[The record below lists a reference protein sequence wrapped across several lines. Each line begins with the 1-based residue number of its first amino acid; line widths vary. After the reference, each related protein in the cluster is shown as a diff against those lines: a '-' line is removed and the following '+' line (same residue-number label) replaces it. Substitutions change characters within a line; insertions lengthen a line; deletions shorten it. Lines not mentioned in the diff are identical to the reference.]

1 MAGRPSGSHTE
12 GDTMGLDFSLT
23 REQEEIRDLAH
34 EFAEKE
40 MRPVAER
47 YDENEETP
55 WEIMRKAHAIGI
67 DAAAGFPEQY
77 GGGGLDLVTN
87 LIRDEE
93 LSWGDA
99 GIAVAIGATGLCGA
113 AILAMGTEEQ
123 KQKYIPMFTDPKE
136 LRIGAMG
143 LTEPN
148 SGSDSLALE
157 TTATKVDGGY
167 VLNGTKQFCTN
178 GGIADIQVAFA
189 TTDKSLGPVGV
200 EGFVI
205 EKGTPGMRQGR
216 KERKLGVR
224 ASHTAQV
231 IFEDCFIPE
240 NQRLGYNESG
250 EATGPGAVGAMIMLE
265 VTRPMVAAGALGIA
279 RAAFEFA
286 RDYSLQRFAFGK
298 PISKHEAIA
307 FKLADMATEIDAAR
321 LLTWRAGWMA
331 MNGVPLARGEGSMAK
346 LFAGDVAMR
355 VTVDAVQILGGY
367 GYIKDYPV
375 ERFMRDAKIYQ
386 IWEGTAEIQRLVI
399 SRYVLGE
406 RTATAARPAVVTDT
420 DSVPVAAAG

>member
-1 MAGRPSGSHTE
+1 
-12 GDTMGLDFSLT
+12 MGLDFSLT

-47 YDENEETP
+47 YDEHEETP
-55 WEIMRKAHAIGI
+55 WEVMRKAHALGL
-67 DAAAGFPEQY
+67 DATASFPEQY
-77 GGGGLDLVTN
+77 GGGGIDLVTN
-87 LIRDEE
+87 LIREEE
-93 LSWGDA
+93 LAWGDA
-99 GIAVAIGATGLCGA
+99 GIAVAIGATGLAGT
-113 AILAMGTEEQ
+113 AIIAMGTEEQ
-123 KQKYIPMFTDPKE
+123 KEKYITMLTDPRE

-157 TTATKVDGGY
+157 TTATQVHGGY

-178 GGIADIQVAFA
+178 GGIADVQVAFA
-189 TTDKSLGPVGV
+189 TTDKSMGPAGIA
-200 EGFVI
+200 GFVI

-231 IFEDCFIPE
+231 IFEDCFVPDD
-240 NQRLGYNESG
+240 QRLGHDKSG
-250 EATGPGAVGAMIMLE
+250 RSTGPGAIGAMIMLE
-265 VTRPMVAAGALGIA
+265 ATRPMVAAGALGIA

-286 RDYSLQRFAFGK
+286 RDYSLQRVAFGK
-298 PISKHEAIA
+298 PIAKHEAIA

-331 MNGVPLARGEGSMAK
+331 MNGLPFSRGEGSMAK
-346 LFAGDVAMR
+346 LFAGDMAMR
-355 VTVDAVQILGGY
+355 VTIDAVQILGGY

-406 RTATAARPAVVTDT
+406 RTASARPAVVT
-420 DSVPVAAAG
+420 PKPAGVAAAS

>member
-1 MAGRPSGSHTE
+1 
-12 GDTMGLDFSLT
+12 MGLDFSIT
-23 REQEEIRDLAH
+23 REQEEIRALAH

-47 YDENEETP
+47 YDEAEETP
-55 WEIMRKAHAIGI
+55 WDVMRKAHALGL
-67 DAAAGFPEQY
+67 DATASFPEQY
-77 GGGGLDLVTN
+77 GGGGIDLVTN
-87 LIRDEE
+87 LVREEE
-93 LSWGDA
+93 LAWGDA
-99 GIAVAIGATGLCGA
+99 GIAAAIGATGLAGT
-113 AILAMGTEEQ
+113 AIVAMGTEEQ
-123 KQKYIPMFTDPKE
+123 KRKYIGVLTAPE
-136 LRIGAMG
+136 LKIGAMG

-178 GGIADIQVAFA
+178 GGIADVQVAFA
-189 TTDKSLGPVGV
+189 TTDKSLGSAGV
-200 EGFVI
+200 AGFVI

-231 IFEDCFIPE
+231 IFEDCFVPE
-240 NQRLGYNESG
+240 EARLGFDKDGN
-250 EATGPGAVGAMIMLE
+250 ATGPGAIGAMLMLE
-265 VTRPMVAAGALGIA
+265 ATRPLVAAGALGIA

-286 RDYSLQRFAFGK
+286 RDYSLERVQFGK
-298 PISKHEAIA
+298 PIAQHEAIA

-321 LLTWRAGWMA
+321 LLTLRAGWMA
-331 MNGVPLARGEGSMAK
+331 QNGIPYARGEGSMAK
-346 LFAGDVAMR
+346 LFAGDMAMR
-355 VTVDAVQILGGY
+355 VTTDAVQVLGGY
-367 GYIKDYPV
+367 GYVKDYPV

-399 SRYVLGE
+399 SRYILGE
-406 RTATAARPAVVTDT
+406 RK
-420 DSVPVAAAG
+420 AAAATRQRMAKAS

>member
-1 MAGRPSGSHTE
+1 
-12 GDTMGLDFSLT
+12 MGLDFSLT
-23 REQEEIRDLAH
+23 QEQEEIRDLAH

-40 MRPVAER
+40 MRPVADR
-47 YDENEETP
+47 YDEAEETP
-55 WEIMRKAHAIGI
+55 WEVMRKAHELGLDPAG
-67 DAAAGFPEQY
+67 GFPEEY
-77 GGGGLDLVTN
+77 GGNGIDLLTS
-87 LIRDEE
+87 LILQEE
-93 LSWGDA
+93 LAWGDA
-99 GIAVAIGATGLCGA
+99 GIAVAINATGLAGA
-113 AILAMGTEEQ
+113 GIIAMGTEEQ
-123 KQKYIPMFTDPKE
+123 KKKYVGMLTDPKE
-136 LRIGAMG
+136 LRIAAMG

-189 TTDKSLGPVGV
+189 TTDKSLGPAGIA
-200 EGFVI
+200 GFVI

-231 IFEDCFIPE
+231 IFEDCFVPE
-240 NQRLGYNESG
+240 EARLGYDKEGN
-250 EATGPGAVGAMIMLE
+250 ATGPGAVGAMLMLE
-265 VTRPMVAAGALGIA
+265 ATRPLVAAGAIGIA

-286 RDYSLQRFAFGK
+286 RDYSLERVQFGK
-298 PISKHEAIA
+298 PIAKHEAIA

-331 MNGVPLARGEGSMAK
+331 MNGIPYARGEGSMAK
-346 LFAGDVAMR
+346 LFSGDMAMR
-355 VTVDAVQILGGY
+355 VTTDAVQVLGGY
-367 GYIKDYPV
+367 GYIKEYPV

-386 IWEGTAEIQRLVI
+386 LWEGTAEIQRLVI
-399 SRYVLGE
+399 SRYILGE
-406 RTATAARPAVVTDT
+406 RRAVARPKLVRDEP
-420 DSVPVAAAG
+420 SVQPAAKAS

>member
-1 MAGRPSGSHTE
+1 
-12 GDTMGLDFSLT
+12 MGLDFSLT
-23 REQEEIRDLAH
+23 REQEEIRSLAH

-47 YDENEETP
+47 FDEAEETP
-55 WEIMRKAHAIGI
+55 WDVMRKAHALGL
-67 DAAAGFPEQY
+67 DSTASFPEQY
-77 GGGGLDLVTN
+77 GGGGIDLVTN
-87 LIRDEE
+87 LIREEE

-99 GIAVAIGATGLCGA
+99 GIAVSIGASGLAGA
-113 AILAMGTEEQ
+113 AIIAMGTEAQ
-123 KQKYIPMFTDPKE
+123 KHKYIGMLTAPE
-136 LRIGAMG
+136 LKIAAMG

-189 TTDKSLGPVGV
+189 TTDKSHGPLGIA
-200 EGFVI
+200 GFEI

-231 IFEDCFIPE
+231 IFEDCFVPD
-240 NQRLGYNESG
+240 NQRLGHDENG
-250 EATGPGAVGAMIMLE
+250 EETGPGRVGAMIMLE
-265 VTRPMVAAGALGIA
+265 ATRPMVAAGALGIA

-286 RDYSLQRFAFGK
+286 RDYSLQRVAFGK
-298 PISKHEAIA
+298 PIAKHEAIA
-307 FKLADMATEIDAAR
+307 FKLADMATDIDAAR
-321 LLTWRAGWMA
+321 LLIWRAGWMA
-331 MNGVPLARGEGSMAK
+331 MNGIPLSRGEGSMAK
-346 LFAGDVAMR
+346 LFAGDMAMR

-367 GYIKDYPV
+367 GYVKDYPV

-406 RTATAARPAVVTDT
+406 RTATAARPRVVADPPAVQI
-420 DSVPVAAAG
+420 AAAG

>member
-1 MAGRPSGSHTE
+1 
-12 GDTMGLDFSLT
+12 MGLDFSLT
-23 REQEEIRDLAH
+23 REQEEIRNLAH

-55 WEIMRKAHAIGI
+55 WEVMRKAHALGL
-67 DAAAGFPEQY
+67 DATAGFPEQY
-77 GGGGLDLVTN
+77 GGGGIDLITN
-87 LIRDEE
+87 LVREEE

-99 GIAVAIGATGLCGA
+99 GIAVSIGATGLAGA
-113 AILAMGTEEQ
+113 AIIAMGTEEQ
-123 KQKYIPMFTDPKE
+123 KEKYITLLTDPKE

-157 TTATKVDGGY
+157 TTATQVDGGY

-178 GGIADIQVAFA
+178 GGIADVQVAFA
-189 TTDKSLGPVGV
+189 TTDKSLGPAGIA
-200 EGFVI
+200 GFVI
-205 EKGTPGMRQGR
+205 AKGTPGMRQGR

-231 IFEDCFIPE
+231 IFEDCFVPDD
-240 NQRLGYNESG
+240 QRLGHDKSG
-250 EATGPGAVGAMIMLE
+250 RSTGPGAIGAMIMLE
-265 VTRPMVAAGALGIA
+265 ATRPMVAAGALGIA

-286 RDYSLQRFAFGK
+286 RDYSLQRIAFGK
-298 PISKHEAIA
+298 PIAKHEAIA

-321 LLTWRAGWMA
+321 LLTWRAGWMT
-331 MNGVPLARGEGSMAK
+331 MNGLPFSRGEGSMAK
-346 LFAGDVAMR
+346 LFAGDMAMR

-406 RTATAARPAVVTDT
+406 RTASARPSVVAEPQPG
-420 DSVPVAAAG
+420 PVAAAS